1 MAMLNNQMV
10 FSMFWNCKNGRTI
23 SGGHLSRDP
32 DWWFWNASWTWL
44 ESEKCDSKS
53 WNRTK
58 LYIYITQYIYII
70 ILGLYYISLHY
81 IIFYHILHYYITLHR
96 SILYNSILLGGHTQI
111 IALTPASW
119 YLDDMAPKGGQFP
132 GSEASETQRK
142 VHRILCGCLATNGSQ
157 NGPLA

>member
-58 LYIYITQYIYII
+58 LYIYYTIYILSFLDYIIFHYITSYSIIFYII
-70 ILGLYYISLHY
+70 ILHYIVAYYI
-81 IIFYHILHYYITLHR
+81 IVYY
-96 SILYNSILLGGHTQI
+96 
-111 IALTPASW
+111 
-119 YLDDMAPKGGQFP
+119 
-132 GSEASETQRK
+132 
-142 VHRILCGCLATNGSQ
+142 
-157 NGPLA
+157 